1 MAIGE
6 GVARTAKRITN
17 GLRIAEALSVGVL
30 GRAYPRSQIRAILEA
45 TGRRSV
51 RQRDLPMEVMVYYVI
66 GLGLFLPAAYEE
78 VLRCLVEGLSWLEG
92 SEPVRVAGKSGIAQA
107 RRRLGSAPLEALY
120 ARCGPRAAA
129 GRAGAFYGRYRLV
142 SVDGSTLAVPDT
154 PENEKGIGR
163 AGASRGKAAF
173 PALRFAAL
181 VESGTH
187 LIFASEMGRY
197 SIHESEL
204 AHRLLPRLDSSMLLL
219 ADRLYFSY
227 AFLQGVV
234 ARGAQFLARARENA
248 VLSVEHRLSDG
259 SYLSRLYPS
268 TAARRRQRDGL
279 PVRVIEYRVQ
289 PGNSTFRLVT
299 TLMEP
304 ADAPADQLA
313 ALYPQRWEHEGVY
326 DELKTHL
333 RGAQL
338 VLRSKTPELVRQEF
352 FGLCLAHYAVRSLML
367 EAADHDTLDPDQLS
381 FTHAVRVVRRKL
393 AAPPVFSPSASPPPP
408 SPPA

>member
-1 MAIGE
+1 
-6 GVARTAKRITN
+6 VARTAKRITN

-30 GRAYPRSQIRAILEA
+30 GRAYPRSQVRAVLAA

-92 SEPVRVAGKSGIAQA
+92 TEPVRIAGKSAIAQA
-107 RRRLGSAPLEALY
+107 RRRLGSAPLETLY

-154 PENEKGIGR
+154 PENEKGLGR
-163 AGASRGKAAF
+163 PGASRGKSAF

-181 VESGTH
+181 VETGTH
-187 LIFASEMGRY
+187 LIFAAEMGPY
-197 SIHESEL
+197 SSHETEL
-204 AHRLLPRLDSSMLLL
+204 ARPLLARLDDSVLLL
-219 ADRLYFSY
+219 ADRLY
-227 AFLQGVV
+227 ATWPFLEAVV
-234 ARGAQFLARARENA
+234 ATGAQFLARARDNA
-248 VLSVEHRLSDG
+248 VLPVEERLPDG
-259 SYLSRLYPS
+259 SYRSRIYRS
-268 TAARRRQRDGL
+268 TKARRHQRRGL
-279 PVRVIEYRVQ
+279 TVRVIEYRVQ
-289 PGNSTFRLVT
+289 PGNAAFRLIT
-299 TLMEP
+299 TLLDP
-304 ADAPADQLA
+304 ATAPADQLA

-326 DELKTHL
+326 DEFKTHL
-333 RGAQL
+333 RGAQI

-367 EAADHDTLDPDQLS
+367 EAANHDTLDPDQLS

-393 AAPPVFSPSASPPPP
+393 AAPPVFSPSAAQTPPP
-408 SPPA
+408 STS